1 MERPMPT
8 SDEKLM
14 AMLIYLTSFFTTF
27 IGPLIIWLM
36 KREDSEFVDFH
47 GKEYL
52 NFLISYT
59 IYSIVASLLML
70 ILIGFV
76 LLPVVGILAFIFTIL
91 AAVKSYGGETYRI
104 PTVIRFIK

>member
-1 MERPMPT
+1 
-8 SDEKLM
+8 M

-76 LLPVVGILAFIFTIL
+76 LLPVVGILAFVFTII

>member
-1 MERPMPT
+1 MPT

-76 LLPVVGILAFIFTIL
+76 LLPVVGILAFVFTII

>member
-76 LLPVVGILAFIFTIL
+76 LLPVVGILAFVFTII